1 MHYVNRSGCRWLH
14 CLYTAIYLDYQRGHY
29 RHERPVADVRSLN
42 LLVVIRD
49 VEGRIVSEI
58 KREDDSD
65 YSSYK

>member
-14 CLYTAIYLDYQRGHY
+14 RLYTAIYLDYHRGHY